1 MDSPFDEADVIP
13 LDIGFQRQ
21 LLLRKSRNLPPL
33 AENFTE
39 CQPCVQTMSPS
50 SEGCTV
56 GCMAVC
62 VFTGYCELLALHGTI
77 RLNAVGF
84 CDQPNGHAR
93 AIV

>member
-1 MDSPFDEADVIP
+1 MDSPFDEADVIS

-21 LLLRKSRNLPPL
+21 LLLRKSRKLPPL

-56 GCMAVC
+56 GCMAVY
-62 VFTGYCELLALHGTI
+62 VFTVYCEFLATHGTI
-77 RLNAVGF
+77 RPNAVGF
-84 CDQPNGHAR
+84 WRSAKGAC
-93 AIV
+93 